1 MPEYEFTRETDVP
14 HDKVSIKFDHC
25 NFTWGFK
32 IKQLTEEQK
41 KEKEN
46 NKKNKDDQ
54 YKIEVDDVRIIC
66 TGFLFRDKTVTIYL
80 KDIESISGGIFEGRY
95 RGIMKV
101 CDGKNKLCIGF
112 FDRIK
117 NSSRIE

>member
-54 YKIEVDDVRIIC
+54 YKIEVDDVKTNILNDINIDMKP
-66 TGFLFRDKTVTIYL
+66 GDFLAVV
-80 KDIESISGGIFEGRY
+80 G
-95 RGIMKV
+95 
-101 CDGKNKLCIGF
+101 
-112 FDRIK
+112 
-117 NSSRIE
+117 